1 MEAAAAGKLPRQSKR
16 NADAIPSQKI
26 FDDKGPEDGMLEHF
40 TAIYSLPTAVRQEE
54 ADENTLIVGTA
65 CG

>member
-1 MEAAAAGKLPRQSKR
+1 MLPRQSKR
-16 NADAIPSQKI
+16 NADAIPWPKI
-26 FDDKGPEDGMLEHF
+26 FVDKEPADGMSEHF